1 MSISAFVGKRGHRA
15 SKGGKVDVG
24 PRLPDPASRL
34 RGLRRLCGALVVASA
49 VVLPFEFGVAPV
61 PNLARLPVVG
71 RFFGPATPA
80 IDAVTNY
87 PYTAVVGHGERV
99 SVQLLNLPHA
109 RLVYELHYP
118 NGRVARGVGIA
129 DAQGHG
135 SYTFRI
141 TGYRPRR
148 FREEAYISVTD
159 ATHTVA
165 GYTHFAIQQD
175 RPLRGRHAIQAWYLV
190 HSARQLWLSVAG
202 R

>member
-1 MSISAFVGKRGHRA
+1 MSVSAFVGKRGRRA
-15 SKGGKVDVG
+15 NKGGKFDAS

-49 VVLPFEFGVAPV
+49 VVLPFELGVAPV

-87 PYTAVVGHGERV
+87 PYTALVGHGEQV
-99 SVQLLNLPHA
+99 SVQLLNLPHV
-109 RLVYELHYP
+109 RLVYELHYL
-118 NGRVARGVGIA
+118 NGRIARGVGIA

-141 TGYRPRR
+141 TGYRPRH

-159 ATHTVA
+159 AAHTVA

-175 RPLRGRHAIQAWYLV
+175 RPLRGRHAIQAWSLA
-190 HSARQLWLSVAG
+190 HGAHQLWLSVAG